1 MSENKNPPFL
11 QGADNLRL
19 AANMAGTSV
28 GPTGGPAAPARG
40 TLAVAAKA
48 REASAA
54 RTPPAHTCRQ
64 CLKLSFYFDGTG
76 NNRDADVPTYE
87 HSNVARMF
95 RARQPDSDKDGIYS
109 FYIPGLGTYFSD
121 IGDNG
126 ESAGKAF
133 GRRGEERL
141 QWALKKLQERRAMAK
156 NLIGIDIAVFGFS
169 RGAALARAFAN
180 RVQAL
185 CEAATTGTGWV
196 LKGSTVA
203 LDIYFMGLWDTVAS
217 VGLPKSVN
225 NQSKL
230 GLIIGGLR
238 GDAAGPAARMSE
250 RDVATIAYGRPGAD
264 PAASNLWSWADG
276 HADWGAQMSIP
287 AIVSKGVHMMAG
299 HEMRN
304 SFPVDSVMQGERRA
318 SAFEGDEFV
327 YPGVHSNVGG
337 GYRPGEGARSSKK
350 GQQLSLITLRVMHE
364 KARTGG
370 VPLLATEDSQTPAD
384 IRLDFALALPADPE
398 ANHAAAREY
407 AELLRLWNRY
417 MDYCGR
423 GGRPLGQWFL
433 AHMKAYYAWR
443 FWNVKKNQVARS
455 GKEAT
460 DDERGAKPTEEQSK
474 REQAELERK
483 IEGEE
488 KSPAVQKSRY
498 DTGAARIKLA
508 QARQRL
514 MYAQQSPNG
523 WMAPMNAE
531 QAQQFMA
538 QRHRE
543 EAAMQAAVADAE
555 RELAA
560 TQQAQAAAEDPLR
573 RLEAQKATLPS
584 QGTLGRNWQQYD
596 DRLFADAKQLSEN
609 HSYKRWLRP
618 HYQALVQ
625 AWEDE
630 FINNK
635 GLINADVMKFF
646 ENYVHDSLADFALD
660 ATLPSDPRV
669 VYVGGDE
676 IAQFAMNERVPLGS
690 GSRAA

>member
-1 MSENKNPPFL
+1 VSENKNPPFL

-19 AANMAGTSV
+19 AANMAGTTV
-28 GPTGGPAAPARG
+28 GPTSGPTAPATG

-48 REASAA
+48 REAIAG
-54 RTPPAHTCRQ
+54 RTPPTHTCRQ
-64 CLKLSFYFDGTG
+64 RLKLSFYFDGTG

-95 RARQPDSDKDGIYS
+95 RAAPDDSAQDGIYS

-133 GRRGEERL
+133 GRRGEQRL
-141 QWALKKLQERRAMAK
+141 QWALKKLQERRAAAK

-180 RVQAL
+180 RVQKL
-185 CEAATTGTGWV
+185 CDAAPTGTGWV
-196 LKGSTVA
+196 LKGSTVTV
-203 LDIYFMGLWDTVAS
+203 DIYFMGLWDTVAS

-230 GLIIGGLR
+230 GLLR
-238 GDAAGPAARMSE
+238 GAIWGDGEAPQARMSA

-264 PAASNLWSWADG
+264 PAPSSLWSWADG
-276 HADWGAQMSIP
+276 HADWGAE
-287 AIVSKGVHMMAG
+287 MAG

-304 SFPVDSVMQGERRA
+304 SFPADSVLQGGRR
-318 SAFEGDEFV
+318 SNAFDGDEFV

-337 GYRPGEGARSSKK
+337 GYRPGEGARSPKK
-350 GQQLSLITLRVMHE
+350 GQQLSLITLRVMFD
-364 KARTGG
+364 KARGAG
-370 VPLLATEDSQTPAD
+370 VPLNDVNDSTLVRPD
-384 IRLDFALALPADPE
+384 IRLDFALALPTDPE

-417 MDYCGR
+417 MDHCGR
-423 GGRPLGQWFL
+423 ATRPIGQWFL
-433 AHMKAYYAWR
+433 AHMKAYYGWR
-443 FWNVKKNQVARS
+443 FWNIKKNQVNRS
-455 GKEAT
+455 SKQAT
-460 DDERGAKPTEEQSK
+460 EDERAAKPIEEQSK
-474 REQAELERK
+474 REQSELEKK
-483 IEGEE
+483 IDAQD
-488 KSPAVQKSRY
+488 KSPQVQKARQ
-498 DTGAARIKLA
+498 DTGAARIKLQQA
-508 QARQRL
+508 QQRL
-514 MYAQQSPNG
+514 MLAQQSPAG
-523 WMAPMNAE
+523 WMIPMTPE
-531 QAQQFMA
+531 QTQQLMA
-538 QRHRE
+538 QRRQE
-543 EAAMQAAVADAE
+543 EAAMKNAVADAQQ
-555 RELAA
+555 ELAA
-560 TQQAQAAAEDPLR
+560 AQQAQAAAEDPMR

-596 DRLFADAKQLSEN
+596 DRLFADAKQLSEDRL
-609 HSYKRWLRP
+609 HKRWLRP

-630 FINNK
+630 FLNNK
-635 GLINADVMKFF
+635 GLINADIMKFF
-646 ENYVHDSLADFALD
+646 ETYVHDSLADFALD

-676 IAQFAMNERVPLGS
+676 IEQFAMIDSATQGANA
-690 GSRAA
+690 RAA

>member
-19 AANMAGTSV
+19 AANMAGTTV
-28 GPTGGPAAPARG
+28 GPTSGPTAPATG

-48 REASAA
+48 CEATAG

-64 CLKLSFYFDGTG
+64 RLKLNFYFDGTG
-76 NNRDADVPTYE
+76 NNQDADVATYE

-95 RARQPDSDKDGIYS
+95 RARQRDSEQDGIYS
-109 FYIPGLGTYFSD
+109 FYVPGLGTYFSE

-133 GRRGEERL
+133 GRRGEQRL

-180 RVQAL
+180 RVQKL
-185 CEAATTGTGWV
+185 CDAAPSGTGWV

-203 LDIYFMGLWDTVAS
+203 VDIHFMGLWDTVAS

-225 NQSKL
+225 NQTKL
-230 GLIIGGLR
+230 GLLR
-238 GDAAGPAARMSE
+238 GAIWGDAEAPEARMSE
-250 RDVATIAYGRPGAD
+250 RSVATIAYGRPGAD
-264 PAASNLWSWADG
+264 PAPSGLWSWADG
-276 HADWGAQMSIP
+276 HADWGSEMAIP

-304 SFPVDSVMQGERRA
+304 SFPVDSVLQGGRRS
-318 SAFEGDEFV
+318 SAFDGDEFV

-350 GQQLSLITLRVMHE
+350 GQQLSLITLRVMYD
-364 KARTGG
+364 KARSAG
-370 VPLLATEDSQTPAD
+370 VPLRNLSDSIVDAQF
-384 IRLDFALALPADPE
+384 RLDFALALPADPE

-474 REQAELERK
+474 REQAELDRK

-488 KSPAVQKSRY
+488 KSPAVQKARY

-514 MYAQQSPNG
+514 MYAQQSGSG
-523 WMAPMNAE
+523 WMVPMNAE
-531 QAQQFMA
+531 QAQQMMA
-538 QRHRE
+538 QRRQE
-543 EAAMQAAVADAE
+543 EAAMKTAVADAE

-560 TQQAQAAAEDPLR
+560 AQQAQAAAEDPMR

-596 DRLFADAKQLSEN
+596 DRLFADGKQLSEN
-609 HSYKRWLRP
+609 RLHKRWLRP
-618 HYQALVQ
+618 HYQALAQ

-635 GLINADVMKFF
+635 GLINADIMKFF
-646 ENYVHDSLADFALD
+646 ERYVHDSLADFALD

-676 IAQFAMNERVPLGS
+676 IEQFAMIDSAMPATN
-690 GSRAA
+690 SRAA